1 MNKKILVIASVLKPV
16 NDSRNYEK
24 TAISISKSGNYQI
37 HLVGQKVLNMP
48 TDSSILFN
56 PLFSFSRLSPKRFF
70 TSWVFLNYLFKI
82 KPDIIIITTFE
93 LLLPSVLYKILK
105 GKKLIYDVQENY
117 FRNLIYTN
125 SFPFG
130 IKHFLAVGVRALE
143 YATCLFVNHY
153 LLAEKNYEKEFSFTK
168 NKHTVLEN
176 KLLKFSVKPRK
187 KRQDDFIQLL
197 YTGTIAENYG
207 VFEAVEL
214 AKALHQLDSKIR
226 LKIIG
231 FAAQKTVLEKLKNEI
246 QNLDFITLNGGD
258 NFVAH
263 QEILTAIAEA
273 DFGLISYR
281 PDKSTENCI
290 PTKIYEYLAHKL
302 PYLIS
307 PNSIWLELTTK
318 YNAGITVDF
327 LNYNAEKILKQLKES
342 SFYST
347 EPGEEIY
354 WEEDSYWLLV
364 VGKRRFKIVGR
375 F

>member
-37 HLVGQKVLNMP
+37 HLVGQKVLNIP

-56 PLFSFSRLSPKRFF
+56 PLFSFSRLSVKRFF
-70 TSWVFLNYLFKI
+70 TSWIFLNYLFRT
-82 KPDIIIITTFE
+82 KPDLIIVTTFE
-93 LLLPSVLYKILK
+93 LLLPSILYKILK
-105 GKKLIYDVQENY
+105 SKKLIYDIQENY

-130 IKHFLAVGVRALE
+130 IKHILAIGVRALE
-143 YATCLFVNHY
+143 YGTRPFVNHY
-153 LLAEKNYEKEFSFTK
+153 LLAEKNYQKEFSFTK
-168 NKHTVLEN
+168 NKHTILEN
-176 KLLKFSVKPRK
+176 KLLKSSVKPRM
-187 KRQDDFIQLL
+187 KRQDDCIQLL

-214 AKALHQLDSKIR
+214 TKNLYKLDSKIR

-246 QNLDFITLNGGD
+246 QNLDFITITGGET
-258 NFVAH
+258 FVPH

-307 PNSIWLELTTK
+307 PNPIWLELTSK
-318 YNAGITVDF
+318 YNAGITIDF
-327 LNYNAEKILKQLKES
+327 LNYNADKILEQLRETK
-342 SFYST
+342 FYTS
-347 EPGEEIY
+347 EAGEEVY
-354 WEEDSYWLLV
+354 WVEDSYWLSEKSSAV
-364 VGKRRFKIVGR
+364 RPFYS
-375 F
+375 